1 MNHFVLQQVSNL
13 RAEILV
19 AEDNVVNQ
27 MLIKVLLQVFT
38 RA

>member
-1 MNHFVLQQVSNL
+1 MDHFVLQKASNL
-13 RAEILV
+13 QAEILV

-27 MLIKVLLQVFT
+27 MLIKVFLQVTT

>member
-1 MNHFVLQQVSNL
+1 MNHFVLQQASNL

-27 MLIKVLLQVFT
+27 MLIKVLLQVVT